1 MKVIET
7 ELPGVLI
14 IEPKVFGDERG
25 FFTET
30 WNKQLYTDAGI
41 AADFV
46 QDNLSMSR
54 RGVLRGLHF
63 QNPNAQGKLVTVLQG
78 EVYDV
83 ALDIRHGS
91 PTFGQ
96 WASVSLS
103 SENRRLIYI
112 PEGFAHGFCVT
123 SETALFSYKCTDR
136 YNPGA
141 EGSILWNDPDL
152 AIDWPIDSPELSA
165 KDRQGIRLKDFP
177 VERLPDY
184 FQLRQGSES
193 NRANN
198 DGKNDVVGAV

>member
-7 ELPGVLI
+7 GLPGVLI
-14 IEPKVFGDERG
+14 IEPKIFGDERG

-30 WNKQLYTDAGI
+30 WNKHLYTEAGI
-41 AADFV
+41 TADFV

-83 ALDIRHGS
+83 AVDIRRGS

-103 SENRRLIYI
+103 SKNRRLIYI
-112 PEGFAHGFCVT
+112 PEGFSHGFCVT

-141 EGSILWNDPDL
+141 EGSILWNDPGL
-152 AIDWPIDSPELSA
+152 AIDWPIESPELSA
-165 KDRQGIRLKDFP
+165 KDRNGIRLKDFL
-177 VERLPDY
+177 VERLPAY
-184 FQLRQGSES
+184 HTV
-193 NRANN
+193 
-198 DGKNDVVGAV
+198 K

>member
-14 IEPKVFGDERG
+14 IEPKIFGDERG
-25 FFTET
+25 FFAET
-30 WNKQLYTDAGI
+30 WNKQLYTEAGI
-41 AADFV
+41 TSDFV

-83 ALDIRHGS
+83 AVDIRRGS

-141 EGSILWNDPDL
+141 EGSILWNDLDL
-152 AIDWPIDSPELSA
+152 AIDWPIDNPELSA
-165 KDRQGIRLKDFP
+165 KDQEGIRLKDFP
-177 VERLPDY
+177 IERLPLIKVIVLPRKKKEY
-184 FQLRQGSES
+184 
-193 NRANN
+193 
-198 DGKNDVVGAV
+198 

>member
-83 ALDIRHGS
+83 AVDIRRGS

-96 WASVSLS
+96 WASVRLS

-152 AIDWPIDSPELSA
+152 AIDWPIDSPELSV

-184 FQLRQGSES
+184 FQLR
-193 NRANN
+193 
-198 DGKNDVVGAV
+198 